1 MIQLN
6 VLSGKKAGSHAVVRH
21 FPFSVGRT
29 AGNDLQLDDA
39 GVWDKHFALQC
50 NRAEGFNLAV
60 APNALAAVN
69 EQSVQSARLRN
80 GDLIS
85 FGSVKLQFWL
95 APPRQ
100 RGLFFRELFVW
111 TLLIAVTAGQFA
123 LIYLLLR

>member
-1 MIQLN
+1 MVQFN
-6 VLSGKKAGSHAVVRH
+6 VLSGKKAGSQMVVRH
-21 FPFSVGRT
+21 FPFSVGRA

-39 GVWDKHFALQC
+39 GVWDRHFTLEC
-50 NRAEGFNLAV
+50 NCTEGFNLAL
-60 APNALAAVN
+60 APDALAAVN
-69 EQSVQSARLRN
+69 NQSVQMTRLCN

-100 RGLFFRELFVW
+100 RGLLLRELFVW
-111 TLLIAVTAGQFA
+111 TLLVVVTAGQFA

>member
-1 MIQLN
+1 MIQFN
-6 VLSGKKAGSHAVVRH
+6 VLSGKKAGSQTVVRH
-21 FPFSVGRT
+21 FPFSVGRA
-29 AGNDLQLDDA
+29 AGNDLQLDDD
-39 GVWDKHFALQC
+39 GVWDQHLTLEC
-50 NRAEGFNLAV
+50 NRDEGFNLAM

-69 EQSVQSARLRN
+69 NQSVQAARLRN

-100 RGLFFRELFVW
+100 RGLLLRELFVW
-111 TLLIAVTAGQFA
+111 TLLVIVTAGQFA